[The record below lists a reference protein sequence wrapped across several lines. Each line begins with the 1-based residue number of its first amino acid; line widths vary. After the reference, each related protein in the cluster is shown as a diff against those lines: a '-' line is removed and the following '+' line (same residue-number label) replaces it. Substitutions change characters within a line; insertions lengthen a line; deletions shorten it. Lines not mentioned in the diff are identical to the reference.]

1 MLYCIFLW
9 GENIGILYSAI
20 KAELCS
26 VQFYEL
32 SVVLILVQLKW
43 TKMHFIVNYW
53 SSQFTSKVLSKR
65 LLMNSICNL
74 CWVFS
79 KHPGRMH
86 FYFLDAGAFHAWRIH
101 LQSGIPPKSRQL
113 GSYGESGRTYTPAHV
128 DLQAIISTPWV
139 STVKQRTL
147 KPAIKLF

>member
-32 SVVLILVQLKW
+32 SVVLILVQLRW

-79 KHPGRMH
+79 EASWMTALL
-86 FYFLDAGAFHAWRIH
+86 FLDVDAFHAYNMADPSTIWNPAKTTAIRVLWRE
-101 LQSGIPPKSRQL
+101 RQDIYA
-113 GSYGESGRTYTPAHV
+113 SSCRFTSNNINTMSFYSEATY
-128 DLQAIISTPWV
+128 S
-139 STVKQRTL
+139 
-147 KPAIKLF
+147 